1 MCGHPGLLN
10 SIQTPTVSHSFGPR
24 VHTSSMICRWE
35 NVPEEKALEAGWG
48 HLGRELQHPWC
59 WKSGLGAWALNEHIP
74 LAPCTPCL
82 VGRPQAKGTSVKVKV
97 RASLAKS
104 KGSTREKITIC
115 PSVCLSTNQTHQ
127 IKVRVD
133 IYPTLY
139 SLQCIFPYNTLHQ
152 SSQFCTINII
162 PFDR

>member
-1 MCGHPGLLN
+1 MYLRKRPA
-10 SIQTPTVSHSFGPR
+10 Q
-24 VHTSSMICRWE
+24 
-35 NVPEEKALEAGWG
+35 ALEAGWG

-82 VGRPQAKGTSVKVKV
+82 VGRPQAEGPSVKAKV

-104 KGSTREKITIC
+104 KGSPREKITIC
-115 PSVCLSTNQTHQ
+115 PSVCFSTDQAHQ
-127 IKVRVD
+127 IKVRAD
-133 IYPTLY
+133 IYPTLS
-139 SLQCIFPYNTLHQ
+139 SLQYIFPYNALHQ